1 MPLPLPP
8 PDLVELGEYLA
19 THILLEIE
27 AGLYSAEDLND
38 SPEISCLEQVASEAR
53 RRHAGA
59 PVPPAIA
66 DVLARA
72 KAAGRMMAG

>member
-19 THILLEIE
+19 THIRLEIE
-27 AGLYSAEDLND
+27 AGLYSAEDLKD
-38 SPEISCLEQVASEAR
+38 SPEISCLEQVASEAK
-53 RRHAGA
+53 RRHVDGK
-59 PVPPAIA
+59 VPPAIA

-72 KAAGRMMAG
+72 KAAGRLMST